1 MADTRYEPM
10 AYGMS
15 IRELVGQVEDP
26 PGLRGRWKIY
36 NRPVVLNMT
45 GKR

>member
-1 MADTRYEPM
+1 
-10 AYGMS
+10 MS
-15 IRELVGQVEDP
+15 TRELVGQVENP
-26 PGLRGRWKIY
+26 SGLCGGGKIH